1 MEKIDYRKMGMEIK
15 IRRLR
20 ADISQ
25 SDLAK
30 QIGVSQ
36 SHLCNVENG
45 RLSPSLRLL
54 LSLRKL
60 LGCTIDEL
68 LIGTDTESTG
78 FLCLS
83 KLSKGSNYFLSISLS
98 GTPILASTFSP
109 LATFTAASRP
119 CWPISSGC

>member
-1 MEKIDYRKMGMEIK
+1 MERIDYKKLGMEIK

-25 SDLAK
+25 SKLAK

-45 RLSPSLRLL
+45 RLSQSLRLL
-54 LSLRKL
+54 LRLRRL

-68 LIGTDTESTG
+68 LAETDVEQQE
-78 FLCLS
+78 
-83 KLSKGSNYFLSISLS
+83 K
-98 GTPILASTFSP
+98 A
-109 LATFTAASRP
+109 
-119 CWPISSGC
+119 

>member
-1 MEKIDYRKMGMEIK
+1 MERLDYKKLGMAIK

-25 SDLAK
+25 SKLAK

-54 LSLRKL
+54 LSLRRL

-68 LIGTDTESTG
+68 LAEIDVEQQE
-78 FLCLS
+78 
-83 KLSKGSNYFLSISLS
+83 K
-98 GTPILASTFSP
+98 A
-109 LATFTAASRP
+109 
-119 CWPISSGC
+119 

>member
-1 MEKIDYRKMGMEIK
+1 MDKIDDRTKGMDIQS
-15 IRRLR
+15 RRLR
-20 ADISQ
+20 AAISQ

-68 LIGTDTESTG
+68 LIGTDTES
-78 FLCLS
+78 
-83 KLSKGSNYFLSISLS
+83 KGN
-98 GTPILASTFSP
+98 G
-109 LATFTAASRP
+109 
-119 CWPISSGC
+119 

>member
-54 LSLRKL
+54 LSL
-60 LGCTIDEL
+60 
-68 LIGTDTESTG
+68 
-78 FLCLS
+78 
-83 KLSKGSNYFLSISLS
+83 
-98 GTPILASTFSP
+98 
-109 LATFTAASRP
+109 
-119 CWPISSGC
+119 

>member
-1 MEKIDYRKMGMEIK
+1 MERIDYKKLGMEIK

-25 SDLAK
+25 SKLAK

-54 LSLRKL
+54 LSLRRL
-60 LGCTIDEL
+60 LGCTIMNCWQKMMLSSRRKRKML
-68 LIGTDTESTG
+68 LD
-78 FLCLS
+78 
-83 KLSKGSNYFLSISLS
+83 N
-98 GTPILASTFSP
+98 
-109 LATFTAASRP
+109 
-119 CWPISSGC
+119 

>member
-1 MEKIDYRKMGMEIK
+1 MEKIDYRKMGI
-15 IRRLR
+15 
-20 ADISQ
+20 DISQ

-68 LIGTDTESTG
+68 LIGAETES
-78 FLCLS
+78 
-83 KLSKGSNYFLSISLS
+83 KGKE
-98 GTPILASTFSP
+98 
-109 LATFTAASRP
+109 
-119 CWPISSGC
+119 

>member
-1 MEKIDYRKMGMEIK
+1 MERIDYKKLGMEIK

-54 LSLRKL
+54 LSLRRIWVVRLMNCWQKL
-60 LGCTIDEL
+60 TLSSRRKRKML
-68 LIGTDTESTG
+68 LD
-78 FLCLS
+78 
-83 KLSKGSNYFLSISLS
+83 N
-98 GTPILASTFSP
+98 
-109 LATFTAASRP
+109 
-119 CWPISSGC
+119 

>member
-1 MEKIDYRKMGMEIK
+1 MLTILLTAAESGGRIWKNRLQKMGMEIK

-68 LIGTDTESTG
+68 LIGTDTESNG
-78 FLCLS
+78 N
-83 KLSKGSNYFLSISLS
+83 G
-98 GTPILASTFSP
+98 
-109 LATFTAASRP
+109 
-119 CWPISSGC
+119 

>member
-36 SHLCNVENG
+36 SHLCNC
-45 RLSPSLRLL
+45 LLYTSPSPR
-54 LSLRKL
+54 
-60 LGCTIDEL
+60 D
-68 LIGTDTESTG
+68 
-78 FLCLS
+78 
-83 KLSKGSNYFLSISLS
+83 
-98 GTPILASTFSP
+98 A
-109 LATFTAASRP
+109 
-119 CWPISSGC
+119 

>member
-1 MEKIDYRKMGMEIK
+1 MERIDYKKLGMEIK

-25 SDLAK
+25 SKLAK

-54 LSLRKL
+54 LSCAGFWVVRLMNCWQKMMLSSRRKRKML
-60 LGCTIDEL
+60 LD
-68 LIGTDTESTG
+68 
-78 FLCLS
+78 
-83 KLSKGSNYFLSISLS
+83 N
-98 GTPILASTFSP
+98 
-109 LATFTAASRP
+109 
-119 CWPISSGC
+119 

>member
-1 MEKIDYRKMGMEIK
+1 MARIDYKKLGMEIK

-25 SDLAK
+25 SKLAK

-54 LSLRKL
+54 LSLRRL

-68 LIGTDTESTG
+68 LAETDVEQQE
-78 FLCLS
+78 
-83 KLSKGSNYFLSISLS
+83 K
-98 GTPILASTFSP
+98 A
-109 LATFTAASRP
+109 
-119 CWPISSGC
+119 

>member
-36 SHLCNVENG
+36 S
-45 RLSPSLRLL
+45 PSLRLL

-68 LIGTDTESTG
+68 LIGTDTES
-78 FLCLS
+78 
-83 KLSKGSNYFLSISLS
+83 KGN
-98 GTPILASTFSP
+98 G
-109 LATFTAASRP
+109 
-119 CWPISSGC
+119 

>member
-36 SHLCNVENG
+36 SHLVMWKMVACRQVYV
-45 RLSPSLRLL
+45 
-54 LSLRKL
+54 
-60 LGCTIDEL
+60 C
-68 LIGTDTESTG
+68 
-78 FLCLS
+78 F
-83 KLSKGSNYFLSISLS
+83 
-98 GTPILASTFSP
+98 
-109 LATFTAASRP
+109 
-119 CWPISSGC
+119 

>member
-54 LSLRKL
+54 LMVRQMLPAA
-60 LGCTIDEL
+60 
-68 LIGTDTESTG
+68 
-78 FLCLS
+78 FLA
-83 KLSKGSNYFLSISLS
+83 
-98 GTPILASTFSP
+98 LA
-109 LATFTAASRP
+109 AGVR
-119 CWPISSGC
+119 

>member
-1 MEKIDYRKMGMEIK
+1 MERIDYKKLGM

-25 SDLAK
+25 SKLAK

-54 LSLRKL
+54 LSLRRL

-68 LIGTDTESTG
+68 LAETDVEQQE
-78 FLCLS
+78 
-83 KLSKGSNYFLSISLS
+83 K
-98 GTPILASTFSP
+98 A
-109 LATFTAASRP
+109 
-119 CWPISSGC
+119 

>member
-36 SHLCNVENG
+36 SHLC
-45 RLSPSLRLL
+45 
-54 LSLRKL
+54 LSL
-60 LGCTIDEL
+60 IH
-68 LIGTDTESTG
+68 I
-78 FLCLS
+78 
-83 KLSKGSNYFLSISLS
+83 
-98 GTPILASTFSP
+98 
-109 LATFTAASRP
+109 
-119 CWPISSGC
+119 

>member
-1 MEKIDYRKMGMEIK
+1 MERIDYKKLGMEIK

-25 SDLAK
+25 SKLAK

-54 LSLRKL
+54 LSLRRL
-60 LGCTIDEL
+60 LGCTIDENCWQKLTLSSRRKRKML
-68 LIGTDTESTG
+68 LD
-78 FLCLS
+78 
-83 KLSKGSNYFLSISLS
+83 N
-98 GTPILASTFSP
+98 
-109 LATFTAASRP
+109 
-119 CWPISSGC
+119 

>member
-1 MEKIDYRKMGMEIK
+1 MERIDYKKLGMEIK

-25 SDLAK
+25 SKLAK

-54 LSLRKL
+54 LSLRRL
-60 LGCTIDEL
+60 LGCTIDTSVL
-68 LIGTDTESTG
+68 KLFKTEYV
-78 FLCLS
+78 LCIKNCNAS
-83 KLSKGSNYFLSISLS
+83 KITYLFMKTS
-98 GTPILASTFSP
+98 
-109 LATFTAASRP
+109 
-119 CWPISSGC
+119 

>member
-1 MEKIDYRKMGMEIK
+1 MLTILLTAAESGGRIWKNRLQKMGMEIK

-68 LIGTDTESTG
+68 LIGTDTES
-78 FLCLS
+78 
-83 KLSKGSNYFLSISLS
+83 KGN
-98 GTPILASTFSP
+98 G
-109 LATFTAASRP
+109 
-119 CWPISSGC
+119 

>member
-1 MEKIDYRKMGMEIK
+1 MERIDYKKLGMEIK

-25 SDLAK
+25 SKLAK

-54 LSLRKL
+54 LSLAGFWVVRLMNCWQKLTLSSRRKRKML
-60 LGCTIDEL
+60 LD
-68 LIGTDTESTG
+68 
-78 FLCLS
+78 
-83 KLSKGSNYFLSISLS
+83 N
-98 GTPILASTFSP
+98 
-109 LATFTAASRP
+109 
-119 CWPISSGC
+119 

>member
-1 MEKIDYRKMGMEIK
+1 MERIDYKKLGMEIK

-25 SDLAK
+25 SKLAK

-54 LSLRKL
+54 LSLRRL

-68 LIGTDTESTG
+68 LAETDVEQQEKKRKM
-78 FLCLS
+78 LLD
-83 KLSKGSNYFLSISLS
+83 N
-98 GTPILASTFSP
+98 
-109 LATFTAASRP
+109 
-119 CWPISSGC
+119 

>member
-45 RLSPSLRLL
+45 RLYVMWKMVACRQVYV
-54 LSLRKL
+54 
-60 LGCTIDEL
+60 C
-68 LIGTDTESTG
+68 
-78 FLCLS
+78 F
-83 KLSKGSNYFLSISLS
+83 
-98 GTPILASTFSP
+98 
-109 LATFTAASRP
+109 
-119 CWPISSGC
+119 

>member
-1 MEKIDYRKMGMEIK
+1 MEKIAYRKIGPETK

-20 ADISQ
+20 APISP

-36 SHLCNVENG
+36 LHLCNVENG

-54 LSLRKL
+54 LSLRRL

-68 LIGTDTESTG
+68 LIGTDTES
-78 FLCLS
+78 
-83 KLSKGSNYFLSISLS
+83 KGN
-98 GTPILASTFSP
+98 G
-109 LATFTAASRP
+109 
-119 CWPISSGC
+119 

>member
-1 MEKIDYRKMGMEIK
+1 MERIDYKKLGMEIK

-25 SDLAK
+25 SKLAK

-36 SHLCNVENG
+36 SHLCNGENG

-54 LSLRKL
+54 LSLRRL

-68 LIGTDTESTG
+68 LAETDVEQQE
-78 FLCLS
+78 
-83 KLSKGSNYFLSISLS
+83 K
-98 GTPILASTFSP
+98 A
-109 LATFTAASRP
+109 
-119 CWPISSGC
+119 

>member
-1 MEKIDYRKMGMEIK
+1 MEKIDYRKLGMEIK
-15 IRRLR
+15 LRRLR

-68 LIGTDTESTG
+68 LIGSHTG
-78 FLCLS
+78 GTRNGERSVDLRHSVS
-83 KLSKGSNYFLSISLS
+83 KPGVY
-98 GTPILASTFSP
+98 
-109 LATFTAASRP
+109 
-119 CWPISSGC
+119 

>member
-1 MEKIDYRKMGMEIK
+1 MSSWQAVWQQKNNLMLTILLTAAESGGRIWKKIDYRKMGMEIK

-68 LIGTDTESTG
+68 LIGADTES
-78 FLCLS
+78 
-83 KLSKGSNYFLSISLS
+83 KGKE
-98 GTPILASTFSP
+98 
-109 LATFTAASRP
+109 
-119 CWPISSGC
+119 

>member
-54 LSLRKL
+54 LSLLLSLRKL

-68 LIGTDTESTG
+68 LIGTDTES
-78 FLCLS
+78 
-83 KLSKGSNYFLSISLS
+83 KGN
-98 GTPILASTFSP
+98 G
-109 LATFTAASRP
+109 
-119 CWPISSGC
+119 

>member
-36 SHLCNVENG
+36 SHLCNVEMVVC
-45 RLSPSLRLL
+45 RQAY
-54 LSLRKL
+54 
-60 LGCTIDEL
+60 GC
-68 LIGTDTESTG
+68 
-78 FLCLS
+78 F
-83 KLSKGSNYFLSISLS
+83 
-98 GTPILASTFSP
+98 
-109 LATFTAASRP
+109 
-119 CWPISSGC
+119 

>member
-36 SHLCNVENG
+36 SHLCNV
-45 RLSPSLRLL
+45 
-54 LSLRKL
+54 
-60 LGCTIDEL
+60 C
-68 LIGTDTESTG
+68 
-78 FLCLS
+78 F
-83 KLSKGSNYFLSISLS
+83 
-98 GTPILASTFSP
+98 
-109 LATFTAASRP
+109 
-119 CWPISSGC
+119 

>member
-30 QIGVSQ
+30 QIGVS
-36 SHLCNVENG
+36 

-68 LIGTDTESTG
+68 LIGADTES
-78 FLCLS
+78 
-83 KLSKGSNYFLSISLS
+83 KGKE
-98 GTPILASTFSP
+98 
-109 LATFTAASRP
+109 
-119 CWPISSGC
+119 

>member
-1 MEKIDYRKMGMEIK
+1 MERIDYKKLGMEIK

-25 SDLAK
+25 SKLAK

-54 LSLRKL
+54 LSLRRL
-60 LGCTIDEL
+60 LGCKRVGDRECIVC
-68 LIGTDTESTG
+68 GKCRQSCPTEA
-78 FLCLS
+78 
-83 KLSKGSNYFLSISLS
+83 ISL
-98 GTPILASTFSP
+98 
-109 LATFTAASRP
+109 
-119 CWPISSGC
+119 GCKY

>member
-25 SDLAK
+25 SKLAK

-45 RLSPSLRLL
+45 RLSPTSLRLL

-68 LIGTDTESTG
+68 LIGADTES
-78 FLCLS
+78 
-83 KLSKGSNYFLSISLS
+83 KGN
-98 GTPILASTFSP
+98 G
-109 LATFTAASRP
+109 
-119 CWPISSGC
+119 